1 MGYALEVAL
10 STPLSFLGTIILMV
24 VAGFILEAVAK
35 ALPGRRS

>member
-1 MGYALEVAL
+1 MWYALEVAL
-10 STPLSFLGTIILMV
+10 STPFSFIGTLIIMV